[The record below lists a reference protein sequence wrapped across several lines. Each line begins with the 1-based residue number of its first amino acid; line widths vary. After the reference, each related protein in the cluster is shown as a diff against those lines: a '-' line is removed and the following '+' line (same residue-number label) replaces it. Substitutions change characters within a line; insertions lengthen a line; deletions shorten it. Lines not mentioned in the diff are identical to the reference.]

1 MSEIYVS
8 FKQLHLK
15 FYNLVFGLKSKFLKI
30 SKAVL
35 KCMLMN
41 DAETV
46 NYVSINVEILLA
58 FSIFGSKQKTVSKS
72 GWSLHFQKALAKV
85 KCLQF

>member
-1 MSEIYVS
+1 
-8 FKQLHLK
+8 
-15 FYNLVFGLKSKFLKI
+15 
-30 SKAVL
+30 
-35 KCMLMN
+35 MLMN

-85 KCLQF
+85 